1 MENILRISGRKSE
14 RERERLIRSK
24 KDTFEDDER
33 NIFNNIDFKMIETKK
48 RRRKREDSFASFFF
62 FFPVP
67 RKFHPSIIQRRVF
80 QKFEKRVE

>member
-1 MENILRISGRKSE
+1 MENILWISGRKSE

-33 NIFNNIDFKMIETKK
+33 NIFNNIDFKMIEAKK
-48 RRRKREDSFASFFF
+48 RRRRIASLRSFFF
-62 FFPVP
+62 SPVP

>member
-33 NIFNNIDFKMIETKK
+33 NIFNNIDFKMIEAKK
-48 RRRKREDSFASFFF
+48 RRRRREDSFASFFF
-62 FFPVP
+62 FFSRITKIPSVHNSTP
-67 RKFHPSIIQRRVF
+67 RFSKI
-80 QKFEKRVE
+80 

>member
-14 RERERLIRSK
+14 REREKERLIRSK

-48 RRRKREDSFASFFF
+48 RRRRREDSFASFFF
-62 FFPVP
+62 FFSPY
-67 RKFHPSIIQRRVF
+67 HENSIRP
-80 QKFEKRVE
+80 

>member
-1 MENILRISGRKSE
+1 MENILRISGRKSERE

-48 RRRKREDSFASFFF
+48 RRRRREDSFASFFF
-62 FFPVP
+62 FFSPY
-67 RKFHPSIIQRRVF
+67 HENSIRP
-80 QKFEKRVE
+80 